1 MLGFKTSKASTYFF
15 CCSSIVFICFWNAL
29 PSEEYVKLTCSIILL
44 WSDGNISSPVRYWY
58 LLILPDDNADIL
70 TASLFIL
77 YCSFLSI
84 IWW

>member
-44 WSDGNISSPVRYWY
+44 WSDGNISSPVRYSY